1 MKHSIAWVAYAKGL
15 GSMKATFNSVLF
27 LVVIMVTGSV
37 APCQGQQSADVY
49 NPSTE
54 TTVKGTIEQ
63 VKTAFLPG
71 GGASAQAR
79 EESSGPM
86 YVNLKTDSGTL
97 AVFLGPSWFAE
108 SKGFKFAK
116 GDQIEVTGS
125 KLQDKNVIVA
135 REVKRGDQVLVVR
148 NAQGI
153 PAWSGGR

>member
-1 MKHSIAWVAYAKGL
+1 
-15 GSMKATFNSVLF
+15 MKATFNFALF
-27 LVVIMVTGSV
+27 FVMIVVMGSV
-37 APCQGQQSADVY
+37 ALCQEQGSAGVY
-49 NPSTE
+49 NPRTE

-63 VKTAFLPG
+63 VKIAFLPG

-79 EESSGPM
+79 EESSGPL
-86 YVNLKTDSGTL
+86 YLNLKTDSGTL

-125 KLQDKNVIVA
+125 KLQDKDVIVA
-135 REVKRGDQVLVVR
+135 REVKRGDQILVVR
-148 NAQGI
+148 NPQGI

>member
-1 MKHSIAWVAYAKGL
+1 
-15 GSMKATFNSVLF
+15 MKATFNFALF
-27 LVVIMVTGSV
+27 LVVTVVMGSITL
-37 APCQGQQSADVY
+37 CQGQEGASVY

-54 TTVKGTIEQ
+54 TTVKGTVEE

-79 EESSGPM
+79 EESSGPT
-86 YVNLKTDSGTL
+86 YLNLKTDSGTL
-97 AVFLGPSWFAE
+97 AVFLGPSWFLE

-125 KLQDKNVIVA
+125 KRQDKNVIIA
-135 REVKRGDQVLVVR
+135 REVKRGDQTLVVR

-153 PAWSGGR
+153 PAWSSGR

>member
-1 MKHSIAWVAYAKGL
+1 
-15 GSMKATFNSVLF
+15 MKATYNFALF
-27 LVVIMVTGSV
+27 FVVIVVTGYV
-37 APCQGQQSADVY
+37 APCQGQSSADVY

-54 TTVKGTIEQ
+54 ITVKGTIEQ

-79 EESSGPM
+79 EESSGPT
-86 YVNLKTDSGTL
+86 YLNLKTDSGTL
-97 AVFLGPSWFAE
+97 AVFVGPSWFLE

-125 KLQDKNVIVA
+125 KLQDKDVIVA
-135 REVKRGDQVLVVR
+135 REVKKGDQILVVR

>member
-1 MKHSIAWVAYAKGL
+1 MYPKGL
-15 GSMKATFNSVLF
+15 SPMKATFNFALF
-27 LVVIMVTGSV
+27 LVVIVVMGSV
-37 APCQGQQSADVY
+37 TLCRGQESAGVY
-49 NPSTE
+49 DPSTE

-79 EESSGPM
+79 EESSGPT

-97 AVFLGPSWFAE
+97 AVFLGPSWFLE

-125 KLQDKNVIVA
+125 KRQDKDVIIA
-135 REVKRGDQVLVVR
+135 REVKRGDQTLVVR

>member
-1 MKHSIAWVAYAKGL
+1 
-15 GSMKATFNSVLF
+15 MKATFNFALF
-27 LVVIMVTGSV
+27 FVVMVVTSSV
-37 APCQGQQSADVY
+37 ALCQEQGLAGVY

-63 VKTAFLPG
+63 VRTAFLPG

-86 YVNLKTDSGTL
+86 YLNLKTDSGTL

-116 GDQIEVTGS
+116 GDQVEVTGS
-125 KLQDKNVIVA
+125 KLQDKDVIVA
-135 REVKRGDQVLVVR
+135 RQVKRGDQTLVVR

-153 PAWSGGR
+153 PEWSGGR

>member
-1 MKHSIAWVAYAKGL
+1 MKP
-15 GSMKATFNSVLF
+15 TFNFVLF
-27 LVVIMVTGSV
+27 LVVIVVTGYV
-37 APCQGQQSADVY
+37 APCQGQSSADVY

-54 TTVKGTIEQ
+54 ITVKGTIEQ

-125 KLQDKNVIVA
+125 KLQDKDVIVA

>member
-1 MKHSIAWVAYAKGL
+1 
-15 GSMKATFNSVLF
+15 MKATYNFALF
-27 LVVIMVTGSV
+27 FVVIMVTGSV
-37 APCQGQQSADVY
+37 ALGQEQGSAGVY

-79 EESSGPM
+79 EESSGPT
-86 YVNLKTDSGTL
+86 YLNLKTDSGTL
-97 AVFLGPSWFAE
+97 AVFVGPSWFLE
-108 SKGFKFAK
+108 SQGFKFAK

-125 KLQDKNVIVA
+125 KLPDKDVIVA
-135 REVKRGDQVLVVR
+135 REVKRGDQILVVR

>member
-1 MKHSIAWVAYAKGL
+1 
-15 GSMKATFNSVLF
+15 MKATFNFALF
-27 LVVIMVTGSV
+27 FVVIVVTGSV
-37 APCQGQQSADVY
+37 ALCQEQGLAGVY

-63 VKTAFLPG
+63 VRTAFLPG

-86 YVNLKTDSGTL
+86 YLNLKTDSGTL

-116 GDQIEVTGS
+116 GDQVEVTGS
-125 KLQDKNVIVA
+125 KLQDKDVIVA
-135 REVKRGDQVLVVR
+135 RQVKRGDQTLVVR

-153 PAWSGGR
+153 PEWSGGR